1 MSTRRNVGGK
11 YMEVREKNTSKGN
24 KGTIMKKWSSK
35 SKKETN
41 SKKEVP
47 LGITL
52 LSLFMYFIA
61 LVYFLGGILL
71 AFNTAMFESLFEG
84 LETITYSLG
93 ILSIAVILLS
103 ALIGWIGYSLYKG
116 KNWSRIT
123 VVVLVS
129 ISFISNVIALFLGF
143 FGVIFALLLQGLVIW
158 YLLFSD
164 DVVNYFNK

>member
-1 MSTRRNVGGK
+1 
-11 YMEVREKNTSKGN
+11 MEVREKNTSKGN

-41 SKKEVP
+41 SKKETP

-71 AFNTAMFESLFEG
+71 AFNTAVFESLFEG
-84 LETITYSLG
+84 LELVTYSMG
-93 ILSIAVILLS
+93 VLSLAIVIISLLV
-103 ALIGWIGYSLYKG
+103 GWIGYSLYKG

-123 VVVLVS
+123 VSVLVS
-129 ISFISNVIALFLGF
+129 ISFISNIIALFLGF

-158 YLLFSD
+158 YLLFSEE
-164 DVVNYFNK
+164 VTSFFNK